1 MVPLMHEAFWE
12 RAPLHTAPEVLSRPS
27 PVPSR
32 PGVYAWFFRRTLPG
46 VDDRGAFER
55 DGLRLLYVGISPKAP
70 PADGSPQS
78 QQNLYKRVRYHYT
91 GNAEGST
98 LRLTL
103 GCLLASELGIELR
116 RVGSGRRLTF
126 SDGEPTLREW
136 MAANALVAVMEH
148 PKPWVPEPEII
159 GTLDLPL
166 NIEHNA
172 HNPQR
177 PFVRDARARCKA
189 RARELSILPR

>member
-1 MVPLMHEAFWE
+1 MHEAFWE
-12 RAPLHTAPEVLSRPS
+12 RAPLHTTVEVLSRPS
-27 PVPSR
+27 PVPCR
-32 PGVYAWFFRRTLPG
+32 PGIYAWFFRKAPAG
-46 VDDRGAFER
+46 IDDHGAFER

-78 QQNLYKRVRYHYT
+78 HQNLYTRVRYHCT

-103 GCLLASELGIELR
+103 GCLLADELGIELR
-116 RVGSGRRLTF
+116 RVGSGKRLTF
-126 SDGEPTLREW
+126 SDGEAVLREW
-136 MAANALVAVMEH
+136 MAATALVAFIEH
-148 PKPWVPEPEII
+148 PTPWVPEPEII
-159 GTLDLPL
+159 GRLDLPL

-177 PFVRDARARCKA
+177 PFVRAARARCKA